1 MVPNQVYY
9 GMPVDFMV
17 NVMGVTG
24 NVIPSDQEPMQY
36 IKIDGSILDWEGIID
51 ADTRLGDY

>member
-1 MVPNQVYY
+1 
-9 GMPVDFMV
+9 MPVDFMV